1 MDLQAGAVA
10 FPPVPRNT
18 ASLCE
23 GDAHPLASWLAGSL
37 PVGGSVSAARLF
49 RLLMK
54 EFLLP
59 PANPVVPVSLSSSAP
74 VAAPSAWVC
83 RFAATLPA
91 RSAVLDLA
99 CGRGRHGRWLAA
111 QGHRVLAVDRDGEAL
126 ASLADVAG
134 LTTLQADLEGGDW
147 PLAGRQFG
155 GIVVTHYLH
164 RPLLPYLA
172 ECLLPGGLL
181 IYETFMAGN
190 ERFGKPS
197 RPDFLLQPGEL
208 LDFARQQGLQVL
220 AYEAGEVA
228 RPKPAMMQ
236 RLAAFKAPPDGL
248 ASWPLAE
255 GLPVSI

>member
-1 MDLQAGAVA
+1 M
-10 FPPVPRNT
+10 
-18 ASLCE
+18 
-23 GDAHPLASWLAGSL
+23 
-37 PVGGSVSAARLF
+37 
-49 RLLMK
+49 
-54 EFLLP
+54 P
-59 PANPVVPVSLSSSAP
+59 PANPAVHVSPSAADP
-74 VAAPSAWVC
+74 LAAPSAWVC
-83 RFAATLPA
+83 RFGAVLPA
-91 RSAVLDLA
+91 ASPVLDLA

-111 QGHRVLAVDRDGEAL
+111 RGHRVLAVDRDAEAL
-126 ASLADVAG
+126 ASLAGVAG
-134 LTTLQADLEGGDW
+134 ITTLQADLEGGDW
-147 PLAGRQFG
+147 PLAGQQFS

-164 RPLLPYLA
+164 RPLLPQLA

-248 ASWPLAE
+248 VSWPLVE
-255 GLPVSI
+255 GLPAAV